1 VVHVDAGPQ
10 NLGGAVNSAMRGR
23 VQVFIF
29 AGMAPFTQGGEVPG
43 SRTVPS
49 LVNLA
54 ELLSIPVLE
63 AMA

>member
-1 VVHVDAGPQ
+1 VDADRQ
-10 NLGGAVNSAMRGR
+10 NLGGAANNAMRGR
-23 VQVFIF
+23 VRVFIF
-29 AGMAPFTQGGEVPG
+29 AGMAPFTQGGELPG

-54 ELLSIPVLE
+54 ELLGIPVLE